1 MNPKNS
7 VGSLL
12 YGDNRTCNKEKK
24 KTRSVNTSVWY
35 VGRGKMM
42 YLITE
47 WWILHIPTVIRKQIK
62 QQVGDLDMFESAS
75 VNYLIQE
82 F

>member
-47 WWILHIPTVIRKQIK
+47 
-62 QQVGDLDMFESAS
+62 
-75 VNYLIQE
+75 
-82 F
+82 